1 MRRRRRAMHGRA
13 GMAAAVAAMA
23 SSRFLSEWLA
33 ARGRPEGDELGEHHA
48 GNTQV

>member
-13 GMAAAVAAMA
+13 GMAAVAAMA
-23 SSRFLSEWLA
+23 SSRFLSECLA
-33 ARGRPEGDELGEHHA
+33 AGGRPEGDELGEHHA